1 MANDSDSPTQHR
13 ADGAEIERDDA
24 VPPSVRGW
32 FVLDFVFSALV
43 IGLPLLLVPELLLP
57 RLGWN
62 AVDPVATRL
71 VGAAL
76 VAIGWQSWRSRESG
90 QEAYR
95 ALLGLKVIWC
105 SLGILGLVAAIGA
118 GAPQASWALLAVLLL
133 LDGVWIHYA
142 IRIKKFQAA
151 FGAGSD
157 LTDAARRL
165 EDDRGGD
172 GDGDATAED
181 RVPAFARAGA
191 RDASDNQDPDEDAAT
206 EDLGPLPMKGRPR
219 EGRRGN
225 GPATAAGSFT
235 GQPPSDPSA

>member
-1 MANDSDSPTQHR
+1 MANDSDYHMQHR
-13 ADGAEIERDDA
+13 EDGAEIERDHA

-43 IGLPLLLVPELLLP
+43 MGLPLLLVPELILP
-57 RLGWN
+57 RLGWP

-105 SLGILGLVAAIGA
+105 SLGIVGLVAAIGA

-142 IRIKKFQAA
+142 IRIKKFEAA
-151 FGAGSD
+151 FGAGLD
-157 LTDAARRL
+157 LTNAAQSH
-165 EDDRGGD
+165 DD
-172 GDGDATAED
+172 GDRDATAED
-181 RVPAFARAGA
+181 RVRASRAGA
-191 RDASDNQDPDEDAAT
+191 RAAPDNQDPDEDAAT
-206 EDLGPLPMKGRPR
+206 EDLGPMPMKGRPR
-219 EGRRGN
+219 EARRGR
-225 GPATAAGSFT
+225 GPATSSGSLT